1 MKAKAAPCPT
11 VSINPRKKVGLHYVE
26 TTKKRVL
33 LVDADVLAYQAC
45 AGTEKVICFDDDNCF
60 PLGSLAEALSSF
72 DYRMA
77 FLKTTLK
84 ADEAIL
90 CFSGDTGEN
99 FRRGIYPAYKAN
111 RLGKPK
117 PVALAA
123 LRNTLINERGD
134 AGETVMREP
143 ALEADDL
150 LGILSSRLRTDDTET
165 VVVSIDKDLRSIP
178 GLFFNIGRPEE
189 GIQEITPEEADRWFM
204 MQTLMGDMTDNYPG
218 CPRFG
223 PATAARALNDVEPTP
238 EAMWPVVVDAYA
250 RAGFGEEYA
259 LTMAR
264 LARILR
270 EGEYD
275 FNTKKVTLWEP

>member
-1 MKAKAAPCPT
+1 M
-11 VSINPRKKVGLHYVE
+11 HYVE

-33 LVDADVLAYQAC
+33 LIDADVLAYQAC
-45 AGTEKVICFDDDNCF
+45 AGTEKVICFDGDNCF

-72 DYRMA
+72 DYRMT
-77 FLKTTLK
+77 FLKTTLN
-84 ADEAIL
+84 ADDAIL
-90 CFSGDTGEN
+90 CFSGDAGEN

-111 RLGKPK
+111 RVGKPR

-123 LRNTLINERGD
+123 LRNCLINER
-134 AGETVMREP
+134 GETVMREP

-150 LGILSSRLRTDDTET
+150 LGILSSRLRTDGTET

-178 GLFFNIGRPEE
+178 GLFFNIGKPEE
-189 GIQEITPEEADRWFM
+189 GIQTISQEEADRWFM
-204 MQTLMGDMTDNYPG
+204 MQALMGDMTDNYPG
-218 CPRFG
+218 CPKFG
-223 PATAARALNDVEPTP
+223 PATAARALDAVAPTP

-270 EGEYD
+270 NGEYD
-275 FNTKKVTLWEP
+275 FNTKKVTLWKP